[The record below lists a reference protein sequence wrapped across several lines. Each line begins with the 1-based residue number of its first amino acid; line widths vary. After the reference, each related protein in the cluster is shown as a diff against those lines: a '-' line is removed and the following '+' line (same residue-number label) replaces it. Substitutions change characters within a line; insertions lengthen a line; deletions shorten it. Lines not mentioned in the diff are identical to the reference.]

1 MYRKRKSPMATLLKV
16 TQLFL
21 MREMFLKYN
30 AKLEALFYD
39 FHDQFGS
46 KTSQR
51 LLALLFETFLR
62 VLFAT
67 LSWVLTRHIFNS
79 LTQGIFNASR
89 KARSFV
95 FSEKATLLRN
105 VV

>member
-46 KTSQR
+46 KTS
-51 LLALLFETFLR
+51 
-62 VLFAT
+62 
-67 LSWVLTRHIFNS
+67 
-79 LTQGIFNASR
+79 
-89 KARSFV
+89 
-95 FSEKATLLRN
+95 
-105 VV
+105 